1 MATFKKIAT
10 ATPDAASDTSLTSA
24 FYVPGEFSQY
34 AMRVPALFAITGTC
48 NIQVLGAQTSTGE
61 TFYPVMYSHSPATS
75 TSNYTAAIWKT
86 HASAAC
92 SGAWVIS
99 EAFAFV
105 PGWAKLQF
113 VTTSTM
119 NTSFAIYGRKED

>member
-1 MATFKKIAT
+1 MATFKKIAE

-24 FYVPGEFSQY
+24 FYIPPEFTDF
-34 AMRVPALFAITGTC
+34 AMSIPPNFANTGTC
-48 NIQVLGAQTSTGE
+48 NVQVLASETKTG
-61 TFYPVMYSHSPATS
+61 TFYPVMFSHMPATS

-86 HASAAC
+86 NASAAC

-99 EAFAFV
+99 EAFEFV

-113 VTTSTM
+113 VTTCTA
-119 NTSFAIYGRKED
+119 NTGFVVYGRKND